1 MRPSQPAGRA
11 AIRRI
16 LASAACFA
24 ALAGCGYIGDP
35 LPPSLNIPM
44 RAEDLSAIERNDSI
58 VISFTVP
65 GQTTD
70 GVAIKRLGEVDL
82 RIGPAAG
89 DNWADRGRKVE
100 MAAAVPGP
108 ARAVAPAKEWIGQDV
123 VIGVR
128 FAGRTGRFSEWSNL
142 VRMHVSEPLSTP
154 VVAAESAPKGVHLT
168 FAGNAPRP
176 GLGWRIFRRAAG
188 EKTMY
193 ELAQQSKAPEYIDAT
208 AEFGKPYEYAAQAFL
223 DSGAESE
230 ISKPV
235 AITPQDVFPPA
246 VPVGLTAVAA
256 AHSIEVS
263 WEPAS
268 EPDLKGYYLYR
279 WLEAGQPQ
287 RIGGLLDTPA
297 YSDRDVK
304 SGIQYTYAVSA
315 VDQRGNESARS
326 APVQAIAQ

>member
-1 MRPSQPAGRA
+1 MPLSQPAGRA
-11 AIRRI
+11 AARRI
-16 LASAACFA
+16 LAAGVCFA

-35 LPPSLNIPM
+35 LPPSLNIPK
-44 RAEDLSAIERNDSI
+44 RTEDLSAVERNDGI
-58 VISFTVP
+58 VISFTIP
-65 GQTTD
+65 EETTD
-70 GVAIKRLGEVDL
+70 GVALKRLGDVDL
-82 RIGPAAG
+82 RIGPAAE

-100 MAAAVPGP
+100 VAAAVPGP

-128 FAGRTGRFSEWSNL
+128 FAGRSGRFGEWSNL
-142 VRMHVSEPLSTP
+142 VRMHVSEPLATP
-154 VVAAESAPKGVHLT
+154 EVAAASAPRGVRLT
-168 FAGNAPRP
+168 FTGNASRP

-188 EKTMY
+188 EKSASG
-193 ELAQQSKAPEYIDAT
+193 LAQSNTAEYIDAT
-208 AEFGKPYEYAAQAFL
+208 AEFGKLYEYTAQAFL
-223 DSGAESE
+223 DSGAESD

-235 AITPQDVFPPA
+235 AITPEDTFPPA
-246 VPVGLTAVAA
+246 VPSGLTAVAA
-256 AHSIEVS
+256 ARSIEVS

-287 RIGGLLDTPA
+287 RVGGLLDTPA
-297 YSDRDVK
+297 YSDRDIQ
-304 SGIQYTYAVSA
+304 SGVQYTYAVSA